1 LRAIELLT
9 INADKVTLQK
19 QIVELTEKSKEENYI
34 IKGKLADKEKEIE
47 LLNQRDPM
55 NSEAISRLSDE
66 LITISRRVQELE
78 NNERCLS

>member
-47 LLNQRDPM
+47 LLNQRLYEFRS
-55 NSEAISRLSDE
+55 NFK
-66 LITISRRVQELE
+66 TQ
-78 NNERCLS
+78 

>member
-1 LRAIELLT
+1 MRAIELLT

-47 LLNQRDPM
+47 LLNQRDSM

-66 LITISRRVQELE
+66 LITISRRVQDLE
-78 NNERCLS
+78 NNEGCLS

>member
-47 LLNQRDPM
+47 LLNQRDSM

>member
-47 LLNQRDPM
+47 LLNQRDSM

-66 LITISRRVQELE
+66 LITISRRVQDLE
-78 NNERCLS
+78 NNEGCLS

>member
-1 LRAIELLT
+1 MRAIELLT

-47 LLNQRDPM
+47 LLNQRDSM